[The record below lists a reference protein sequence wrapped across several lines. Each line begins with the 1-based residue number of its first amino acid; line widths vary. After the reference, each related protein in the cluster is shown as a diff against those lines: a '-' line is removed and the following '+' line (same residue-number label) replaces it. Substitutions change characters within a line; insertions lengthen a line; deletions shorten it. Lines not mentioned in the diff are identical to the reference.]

1 MEGCPY
7 KPRKISTEKK
17 VINKKIGSFYN
28 PTKTTFRKDDCPEGY
43 HRKAYDKKNI
53 NIKQVCIKN
62 KGHPE
67 KIIEKFKLPPL
78 GKKDDLKPY
87 GYKTNKN
94 SVKRLESLLDAA
106 KVLTYKTVV
115 LRLSLLRTLTR
126 RSQVKY
132 SKIYD
137 EDIKNLQKWRLE
149 NPDLY
154 KKKIIKSK

>member
-7 KPRKISTEKK
+7 KPRKILTEKQA
-17 VINKKIGSFYN
+17 IKKNVGSFYH
-28 PTKTTFRKDDCPEGY
+28 PTKKTFRTGNCSEGY
-43 HRKAYDKKNI
+43 NRKVYDKKNI

-62 KGHPE
+62 KGLPE

-94 SVKRLESLLDAA
+94 SDERLQSLLNAA

-154 KKKIIKSK
+154 KKKIIKLK